1 MCSKVK
7 RVFFIFEMFKHLF
20 CKVRGY
26 PNRVSSPVA
35 VHATNTVSNQ
45 GKWLSTPLL
54 RFVRFMIRKWD
65 SSKEQANALRKFY
78 KIDT

>member
-35 VHATNTVSNQ
+35 VHATNSVQPREMPVYTPVEIREIHDQEMGFLQ
-45 GKWLSTPLL
+45 GAS
-54 RFVRFMIRKWD
+54 
-65 SSKEQANALRKFY
+65 
-78 KIDT
+78 